1 MAKSEIKLK
10 LEKVITECYKKA
22 EEKKFRDLNFVFPKN
37 KTPKQFFKTK
47 IDTLHNI
54 DEYSATFLS
63 IHTRA
68 KVALRE
74 FQQLKFDGAYL
85 ELLRLVLNLSDKLN
99 KANLKAIRVYDK
111 NELPE
116 MVVGEDITAS
126 KEVVEAAPLL
136 PIMKNTKLIKQG
148 VTGKKL
154 VKNRVSL
161 NGLIDTLQDVEL

>member
-1 MAKSEIKLK
+1 MAKSEIKIK

-22 EEKKFRDLNFVFPKN
+22 EEKKFRDLNFSFPKN

-47 IDTLHNI
+47 IDILYNL
-54 DEYSATFLS
+54 DEYSGHFLS

-85 ELLRLVLNLSDKLN
+85 ELLRLVLNLSDRLN
-99 KANLKAIRVYDK
+99 KSNLKSIRVYDK

-116 MVVGEDITAS
+116 MKVGEDITV
-126 KEVVEAAPLL
+126 KIDQINAAPLL
-136 PIMKNTKLIKQG
+136 PIMKNTKLIKEG
-148 VTGKKL
+148 VSGKKL
-154 VKNRVSL
+154 TKQK
-161 NGLIDTLQDVEL
+161 DTLESSIEDLQDIDL